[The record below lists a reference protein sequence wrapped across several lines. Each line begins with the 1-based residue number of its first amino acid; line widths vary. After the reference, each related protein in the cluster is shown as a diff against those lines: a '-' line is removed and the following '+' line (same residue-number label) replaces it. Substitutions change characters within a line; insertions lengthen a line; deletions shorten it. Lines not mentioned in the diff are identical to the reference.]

1 MTLVISPP
9 LLIELRP
16 QTGRT
21 HQLRIHLSHLFHPV
35 AGDKAYGEKADP
47 WTSPF
52 SPLMISISPEAILHR
67 AGPGHPVSGRKTC
80 EDRREGTMSS
90 GNIFLCTTDH
100 LEGYFIEAHC
110 GLVSAHV
117 ASGINA
123 LRGWLLFV
131 NILFVNIVDINISI
145 LLCYLKEM
153 RNV

>member
-1 MTLVISPP
+1 
-9 LLIELRP
+9 
-16 QTGRT
+16 
-21 HQLRIHLSHLFHPV
+21 
-35 AGDKAYGEKADP
+35 
-47 WTSPF
+47 
-52 SPLMISISPEAILHR
+52 
-67 AGPGHPVSGRKTC
+67 
-80 EDRREGTMSS
+80 MSS

-100 LEGYFIEAHC
+100 LEGYFIEAYC

-131 NILFVNIVDINISI
+131 NIVDINISI